1 MEDGEMDVYMQ
12 ELDKAR
18 SLNEKLGLGI
28 GLFQVLKTHASQLFN
43 QNRYKIFTRKRN
55 NNLLSIDFREVLIY
69 FWMESY

>member
-28 GLFQVLKTHASQLFN
+28 GLFQVLYCGKNICSEVLKAFL
-43 QNRYKIFTRKRN
+43 QNRSYSVFSFKCKIFT
-55 NNLLSIDFREVLIY
+55 
-69 FWMESY
+69 

>member
-28 GLFQVLKTHASQLFN
+28 GLFQVLKIHTSPQL
-43 QNRYKIFTRKRN
+43 I
-55 NNLLSIDFREVLIY
+55 
-69 FWMESY
+69 